1 MTIARSP
8 AVRRAALVLAALSLA
23 AVLLPL
29 AAPRDPDAMPDTA
42 ALALLPPFA
51 SAYRVERR
59 GADAV
64 WAQRVEDAG
73 ETIRLERGPRTLEV
87 RKSDLAAPVERAV
100 FPFGTDALGRDLL
113 SRCLAGARVSLLVAI
128 ASVLLSAAAGT
139 AVGAVAGG
147 FGGAADLFLMR
158 LTDVF
163 LSIPRLFLVL
173 LLAALFARSLPLLVL
188 ALGLTG
194 WMPVARQVRAQ
205 TLALREREFA
215 VAAAALGASR
225 ARVAFRHC
233 LPNAISPVLTEIG
246 LRFGGALLAESS
258 LSYLGIG
265 VPPPRASW
273 GTIIADGRDALASGW
288 WISVVPGLCLVATV
302 LAVNAATEGLRRA
315 TAPGAREAES

>member
-1 MTIARSP
+1 MTRSP
-8 AVRRAALVLAALSLA
+8 AVRRAALVLALLALA
-23 AVLLPL
+23 ATLLPF
-29 AAPRDPDAMPDTA
+29 AAPRDPDAMPDTT
-42 ALALLPPFA
+42 ALALLPPGA
-51 SAYRVERR
+51 AAYRVERR
-59 GADAV
+59 GETPIFA
-64 WAQRVEDAG
+64 RRIEDAG
-73 ETIRLERGPRTLEV
+73 DALRIERGARTIVVPKAE
-87 RKSDLAAPVERAV
+87 LAAPVSRV
-100 FPFGTDALGRDLL
+100 FFPFGTDALGRDLL

-128 ASVLLSAAAGT
+128 ASVLLSAA
-139 AVGAVAGG
+139 VGVAIGVLAGG
-147 FGGAADLFLMR
+147 FGGTLDLLLMR

-188 ALGLTG
+188 SLGLTG

-215 VAAAALGASR
+215 VAARALGASR
-225 ARVAFRHC
+225 SRVAFLHC
-233 LPNAISPVLTEIG
+233 LPNAFSPVLTEIG

-288 WISVVPGLCLVATV
+288 WISVVPGLFLVATV

-315 TAPGAREAES
+315 ATPGARESAG